1 MLYACLVFLY
11 LIIWVLVRLAAW
23 EYVCTMTEPA
33 VGIRKYLTSIA
44 PIAILI
50 VLCGC
55 ATPVGVSRISTRDAD
70 RVLTQNILST
80 GRHSVFSQQV
90 LARLSLANR
99 YRTDPEKA
107 LAELHAGLGGPDEYA
122 RLFVLAELSFE
133 YAKRSG
139 RRRSYLAC
147 AVYAYAFL
155 FSEIDPA
162 SPYDPR
168 LRLAMD
174 MYNRALTEGLRAK
187 KGGDVQLH
195 EQTRPLPFGRLELS
209 GIAPDILYGGYQLK
223 KFQPLV
229 DFKVRGLRN
238 RYRRPGIG
246 VALTAQ
252 TALAGD
258 GQGIQWMPLGARV
271 PVTAFVRFK
280 DLRTALETGIVSG
293 TVELY
298 DVDIV
303 PQIAIDNHTVALEDD
318 PSAALAV
325 RLEGAPVWD
334 FEFAGFRKGDFNLRK
349 DDLTGILTFFDPY
362 VPGRIPVVFVHGT
375 ASSPARWA
383 EMLNELLGDPAIVS
397 RYQFWFFTYNTGNP
411 INFSAMHLR
420 EQLLAALADVDP
432 QADHAALRRMI
443 IIGHSQGGLLTKMTV
458 VSSGTRFWDDISP
471 ESFEQVSLKDE
482 TRDVVLRSTFVEPL
496 PFVERVVFIAT
507 PHRGSYRARGITGKI
522 ARSLVSLPAR
532 VTNVSLELIQLDP
545 AGAAQKAVRMPTSI
559 DNMDPG
565 SSFIQTLASLPVD
578 DGVHVNS
585 IIPVKGTGP
594 IEQGKDGVVSYA
606 SAHLEGV
613 ESELVVR
620 SEHSTQS
627 NPQTIEEVRRI
638 LYRHVGIYEEA
649 AAQE

>member
-1 MLYACLVFLY
+1 M
-11 LIIWVLVRLAAW
+11 
-23 EYVCTMTEPA
+23 MTGIA
-33 VGIRKYLTSIA
+33 LGIRKHLMSTVL
-44 PIAILI
+44 IAILI

-55 ATPVGVSRISTRDAD
+55 ATPVGVSRISTHGAN
-70 RVLTQNILST
+70 RVLTQNVLST
-80 GRHSVFSQQV
+80 GRHSAFSQQV
-90 LARLSLANR
+90 LARLSLAYG
-99 YRTDPEKA
+99 YRSDPEKA
-107 LAELHAGLGGPDEYA
+107 LAEIHAGLGGPDEHA

-139 RRRSYLAC
+139 GRTSYLAC

-155 FSEIDPA
+155 FCGIDPV

-174 MYNRALTEGLRAK
+174 LYNRAITEGLRAK
-187 KGGDVQLH
+187 KGRDVQLH
-195 EQTRPLPFGRLELS
+195 EQTLSLPFGRLELT
-209 GIAPDILYGGYQLK
+209 GLAPDVLYGGYHLK
-223 KFQPLV
+223 KFQPLT
-229 DFKVRGLRN
+229 DFRVRGLRN

-258 GQGIQWMPLGARV
+258 GQATQWMPPGTRV

-280 DLRTALETGIVSG
+280 NLRAALETGVVSG
-293 TVELY
+293 KVELY
-298 DVDIV
+298 DADIV
-303 PQIAIDNHTVALEDD
+303 LQIAIDNHTVALEDD

-325 RLEGAPVWD
+325 RLEGAPIWD
-334 FEFAGFRKGDFNLRK
+334 FEFAGFRKGDFNLLK
-349 DDLTGILTFFDPY
+349 DDLTGVLTFFDPY

-411 INFSAMHLR
+411 ITFSAMHLR
-420 EQLLAALADVDP
+420 EQLQEVLADVDS
-432 QADHAALRRMI
+432 QSAHAALRRMI

-458 VSSGTRFWDDISP
+458 VSSGTRFWDDISLEP
-471 ESFEQVSLKDE
+471 FEQVSLKDK
-482 TRDVVLRSTFVEPL
+482 TRDVVRRSKFVEPL

-507 PHRGSYRARGITGKI
+507 PHRGSYRARGILGKI

-532 VTNVSLELIQLDP
+532 VTNVGLDLIQLDP

-559 DNMDPG
+559 DNMDPA

-578 DGVHVNS
+578 DGVQVNS

-594 IEQGKDGVVSYA
+594 IEQGKDGVVSYS